1 MNTIEQDITFTYRIF
16 YDNQLIK
23 EFTNQINDVQPFTFL
38 LRYQGNSVNHALKSG
53 YKVEEINELTNVS
66 QYWKPYF

>member
-1 MNTIEQDITFTYRIF
+1 MKTTVREITFTYRIF
-16 YDNQLIK
+16 YDNKLIK

-38 LRYQGNSVNHALKSG
+38 LRYQGNSVNYALRTG

-66 QYWKPYF
+66 QYWNPYF

>member
-1 MNTIEQDITFTYRIF
+1 MKTTVQEITYTYRIF

-38 LRYQGNSVNHALKSG
+38 LRYQSHSVNHALKSG
-53 YKVEEINELTNVS
+53 YKVQEINELTNVS
-66 QYWKPYF
+66 QYWTPYF